1 MLSQFPPETLSG
13 VDKSE
18 IRIPVRDGSSIRA
31 VLYKLQAKP
40 AAACPLAVTFH
51 GGGWSIGTA
60 EFEDF
65 TSLPLTRVCSAIV
78 VSVDYRLAPEHP
90 FPTAVH
96 DSWDALKWVL
106 IAWSKRGSML
116 DF

>member
-1 MLSQFPPETLSG
+1 M
-13 VDKSE
+13 DKSE
-18 IRIPVRDGSSIRA
+18 IQIPVRDGSSIRA
-31 VLYKLQAKP
+31 ILYKVQAKP

-65 TSLPLTRVCSAIV
+65 TSLPLARVCGAVV

-106 IAWSKRGSML
+106 IAKSKRGSVP